1 MSSRTHNPFW
11 GGWKCRNSSRK
22 APSFLNSGSTI
33 VELGCGISGLL
44 ALALGP
50 SIHHYVATDQDY
62 VYRLMRLNIREN
74 AATALQMSQAAA
86 ITASATSSI
95 STPHSKSGDKNRT
108 GKKQKNHKR
117 TTTKNKIHEEN
128 DDDDGY
134 YENNSG
140 QDYTNKKLNVT
151 FTPLDWELDDPKTLK
166 SAPSI
171 SRARSHSI
179 KNEKNNNKN
188 RSKNN
193 EHGEN
198 DPAGDPSSVDP
209 NADPGFDFLVSC
221 DCIYNEALIP
231 PFVKT
236 AVEICR
242 LRPTISSCPVNV
254 DDVKRD
260 SEEETE
266 ENEDYDDENGNDNK
280 KDEYDTQPVSGQR
293 QHQRH
298 PTICLV
304 AQQQRS
310 PDVFEAWLRESL
322 QYFRVWRLGDDVLS
336 DCSPGGD
343 GDRPLAAAGLGTGSG
358 FVVHC
363 LVLKE

>member
-1 MSSRTHNPFW
+1 M
-11 GGWKCRNSSRK
+11 
-22 APSFLNSGSTI
+22 
-33 VELGCGISGLL
+33 
-44 ALALGP
+44 
-50 SIHHYVATDQDY
+50 ATDQDY

-74 AATALQMSQAAA
+74 EGTALQMSQMAAV
-86 ITASATSSI
+86 TASATSPI
-95 STPHSKSGDKNRT
+95 STPNSKSGGKNRT

-117 TTTKNKIHEEN
+117 ITTKNKAREEN
-128 DDDDGY
+128 DDEDDY

-151 FTPLDWELDDPKTLK
+151 FTPLDWELDDPKALK
-166 SAPSI
+166 SAPST
-171 SRARSHSI
+171 SRARSHPI
-179 KNEKNNNKN
+179 KKEKNNNKN

-198 DPAGDPSSVDP
+198 DSAGDLSSMEP
-209 NADPGFDFLVSC
+209 NADQGFDFLVSC

-242 LRPTISSCPVNV
+242 LRPTTSSRPADI

-266 ENEDYDDENGNDNK
+266 ENEDYDDENDNDNM

-293 QHQRH
+293 HDRRH

-322 QYFRVWRLGDDVLS
+322 RYFRVWRLGDDVLS
-336 DCSPGGD
+336 DCSPGGG
-343 GDRPLAAAGLGTGSG
+343 GDSPLAAAAAAAGLGTGSG

-363 LVLKE
+363 LVLKK